1 MVREKEWFIF
11 IFFKLVIYLFIT
23 INVYADEKCEDEFV
37 FYSKE
42 RIVLYNYDKNDVSE
56 LIDFP
61 VPQYGF
67 DVFPNK
73 KQIVFVKK
81 NSENPL
87 SFDLYLMDLTTHRKE
102 ILTTISEE
110 IWAIRISPDG
120 KKAFIIPYTPS
131 AEHGEEIFLFTFDE
145 RKISSLFI
153 FPSHDILWS
162 PTSDMIVLTQ
172 DNKFY
177 IMGLD
182 GKKLKEIFVP
192 FRFWLSD
199 DNKMRSYLKSNNI
212 PIYRLEKEKKQMY
225 SFEHYFVSVD
235 KETIIP
241 FLSGCNLI
249 IFNKEED
256 TFLCNDVKRKGIFIY
271 NVKNMMGN
279 LVLDYNRLSTSG
291 AAQVTRVTWS
301 SSEKTIFFFFTKGI
315 SELKSAL
322 WYAGAIRVDGS
333 GLKIIDERIAH
344 PLSFIFPVP
353 CN

>member
-11 IFFKLVIYLFIT
+11 IFFSFIT

-37 FYSKE
+37 FYSKGGL
-42 RIVLYNYDKNDVSE
+42 VLYNYDKNELSE
-56 LIDFP
+56 LIDFSI
-61 VPQYGF
+61 PQYGF

-120 KKAFIIPYTPS
+120 KKAFIVLYTPS
-131 AEHGEEIFLFTFDE
+131 PEHGVGILLFTFDE
-145 RKISSLFI
+145 RKISSLFT
-153 FPSHDILWS
+153 FSFHDILWS
-162 PTSDMIVLTQ
+162 PTSDMIVFTQ

-192 FRFWLSD
+192 FRFWLSND
-199 DNKMRSYLKSNNI
+199 KMKFYLKSNNI

-225 SFEHYFVSVD
+225 SFEHFFVSVD

-241 FLSGCNLI
+241 FMSGCNQI
-249 IFNKEED
+249 IFNKKED

-279 LVLDYNRLSTSG
+279 LVLDYNRLSNTR

-315 SELKSAL
+315 SERESAL

-333 GLKIIDERIAH
+333 GLKIIDEQIAH